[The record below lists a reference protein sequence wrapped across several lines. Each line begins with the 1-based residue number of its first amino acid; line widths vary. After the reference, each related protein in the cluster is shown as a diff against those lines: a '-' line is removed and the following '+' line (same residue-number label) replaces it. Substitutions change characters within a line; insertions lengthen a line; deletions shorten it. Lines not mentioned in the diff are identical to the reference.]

1 MATVDSP
8 VAMEVMGQVTME
20 VDMVVKVD
28 GTEAMGMTLTT
39 TAHHRVTREVM
50 AVETTME
57 TTTMV
62 VTTDDDEQ
70 CSSLFF
76 SGMFNGTKVEN
87 GRQAGL

>member
-39 TAHHRVTREVM
+39 TGHHRVTREVCR
-50 AVETTME
+50 V
-57 TTTMV
+57 
-62 VTTDDDEQ
+62 
-70 CSSLFF
+70 SSCCYIFLRRLWSEFF
-76 SGMFNGTKVEN
+76 FLTSTLGYY
-87 GRQAGL
+87 